1 MKNLSNS
8 SVKASDM
15 VPEVNAISISRNYS
29 SRFILCNSGV
39 NWLYTCLKS
48 NENMKN
54 LNSFS
59 VKASD
64 MVPEVCAIA
73 ISENYTW

>member
-1 MKNLSNS
+1 
-8 SVKASDM
+8 
-15 VPEVNAISISRNYS
+15 
-29 SRFILCNSGV
+29 
-39 NWLYTCLKS
+39 
-48 NENMKN
+48 MKN